1 MHQHHAY
8 WQDTFPYDA
17 KNYDQRNCAAIGDV
31 MAASPSPTVRRKRL
45 GIELRRLREQA
56 DLTCE
61 AVGHRLNCSGT
72 RISRIETGRISIR
85 PGDVRELLEI
95 YGVTGAEADLLV
107 QLAREA
113 RQKGW
118 WHAYGRALPTWFEA
132 YVGLEAA
139 AVRFRDFQSMVIP
152 GLLQTEDYARA
163 VLRAA
168 PYPGTADDIDRQVA
182 LRMERQ
188 GILGQGSPPDLWL
201 VLTESVLRAQVG
213 GPAVMRS
220 QLRRLVDVAER
231 PNVTLQVLPVTTAA
245 HVQPISPFT
254 ILEFPDA
261 ADPTVVYLE
270 HLTGSLFLEGE
281 EEIRHYTVV
290 FDHLRAEALGNAASV
305 DLIAGAAADLG

>member
-1 MHQHHAY
+1 
-8 WQDTFPYDA
+8 
-17 KNYDQRNCAAIGDV
+17 

-56 DLTCE
+56 SLTCE
-61 AVGHRLNCSGT
+61 EVGQRLDCSGT
-72 RISRIETGRISIR
+72 RISRIETGRISVR
-85 PGDVRELLEI
+85 PGDVRELLEV
-95 YGVTGAEADLLV
+95 YGVTGAEADSLV

-118 WHAYGRALPTWFEA
+118 WHTYGQVLPTWFEA

-139 AVRFRDFQSMVIP
+139 AVRFRDFQSMVMP

-168 PYPGTADDIDRQVA
+168 PNPGSTEDIDRQVA

-188 GILGQGSPPDLWL
+188 ATLGQANPPDLWI
-201 VLTESVLRAQVG
+201 VLSESIVRVHVG
-213 GPAVMRS
+213 GPAVMRA
-220 QLRRLVDVAER
+220 QLRRLIDVAAR
-231 PNVTLQVLPVTTAA
+231 SNVTLQVLPFTTAA
-245 HVQPISPFT
+245 QVQPISPFT

-270 HLTGSLFLEGE
+270 HLTGSLFLETAE
-281 EEIRHYTVV
+281 EVRRYTVV
-290 FDHLRAEALGNAASV
+290 FDHLRAEALGTAPSI
-305 DLIAGAAADLG
+305 DLIARVAAELA

>member
-1 MHQHHAY
+1 
-8 WQDTFPYDA
+8 
-17 KNYDQRNCAAIGDV
+17 
-31 MAASPSPTVRRKRL
+31 MAANSSPTVRRKRL

-56 DLTCE
+56 SLTCE
-61 AVGHRLNCSGT
+61 DVGQRLDCSGT
-72 RISRIETGRISIR
+72 RISRMETGRISVR

-95 YGVTGAEADLLV
+95 YGVTGAEADPLV

-118 WHAYGRALPTWFEA
+118 WHTYGQVLPTWFEA

-139 AVRFRDFQSMVIP
+139 TARFRDFQSMVMP

-168 PYPGTADDIDRQVA
+168 PNPGSAEDIDRLVA

-188 GILGQGSPPDLWL
+188 AILGQANPPGLWT
-201 VLTESVLRAQVG
+201 VLSENIIRVNVG
-213 GPAVMRS
+213 GEAVMRT
-220 QLRRLVDVAER
+220 QLRRLIDVAER
-231 PNVTLQVLPVTTAA
+231 SNVTLQVLPFTTAA
-245 HVQPISPFT
+245 HVNPISPFT

-270 HLTGSLFLEGE
+270 HLTGSLFLENE
-281 EEIRHYTVV
+281 EETRRYTVV
-290 FDHLRAEALGNAASV
+290 FDHLRAEALGTAPSV
-305 DLIAGAAADLG
+305 DLIARAAAELA

>member
-8 WQDTFPYDA
+8 WQDTCPYDA
-17 KNYDQRNCAAIGDV
+17 KNSDERNCASIGGT

-45 GIELRRLREQA
+45 GIELRRLREHA
-56 DLTCE
+56 GLTCE
-61 AVGHRLNCSGT
+61 EVGHRLDCSGT

-95 YGVTGAEADLLV
+95 YGVLGAEADLLV

-118 WHAYGRALPTWFEA
+118 WHTYGRALPAWFEA
-132 YVGLEAA
+132 YIGLEAA
-139 AVRFRDFQSMVIP
+139 AARFRDFQPMVIP

-168 PYPGTADDIDRQVA
+168 PSPGTAEDIDRQVA

-188 GILGQGSPPDLWL
+188 GILDQPSPPDLWL
-201 VLTESVLRAQVG
+201 VLTESVVRVQVG
-213 GPAVMRS
+213 GPEVMRS
-220 QLRRLVDVAER
+220 QLRRLIDVAGR
-231 PNVTLQVLPVTTAA
+231 SNVTLQVLPATTAA
-245 HVQPISPFT
+245 QVQPISPFT

-270 HLTGSLFLEGE
+270 HLTGSLFLETDA
-281 EEIRHYTVV
+281 EISRYTLV
-290 FDHLRAEALGNAASV
+290 FDHLRAEALGKAASI
-305 DLIAGAAADLG
+305 DLIAGVAAELA